1 LQPLPRVAVQLSD
14 FFGILP
20 VARYGLARMETVL
33 MWTLAWPMA
42 AALAFV
48 LAGGRLGRA
57 ANVLGPLV
65 PVGALA
71 GLGQLA
77 PLLSGGPQV
86 LRLGSWVPELEIH
99 FDFLIDGLSMFYAFV
114 VAGVGVL
121 IFFYASCYFG
131 VKDPQRLARFFACL
145 SLFMGAM
152 LGTVLSNNLLVMFV
166 FWETT
171 GIASFL
177 LIGFDHPKESSRSGA
192 RMALLITM
200 ATGLCLLA
208 GGVMAG
214 FAFGTFDLRAMA
226 LGGPVPG
233 VLPDWWMG
241 AALVLVMLGAFG
253 KSAQFPFHFWL
264 PNAMAAPT
272 PVSAYLH
279 SATMVKLGVFLA
291 ARFSPVFSAEALWV
305 PLLAGVSLT
314 TMLLGAWLA
323 FRSTDLKAI
332 LAWTTVSALGFFIGF
347 YGLGAANG
355 LRFDYAHIANHVIYK
370 ACLFMIVGIVDHSLH
385 IRDIRELGG
394 LRRRLPLLAGAAA
407 LACAALAGIP
417 GTFGF
422 ISKELILADLLR
434 AWEAS
439 GPWGRLPLLMFAA
452 SSVLGVAIAARL
464 FFYVF
469 WRPEPE
475 GLGEHFHHPGFW
487 IQLPPLLLAGAT
499 LVFGCAPMLL
509 GGPLEALREASLHGA
524 EGGKMSLWHGL
535 TPELGVSA
543 AVLVLGAGLYL
554 WKQQGGWPDSIPA
567 PWRWDAA
574 FERGIYGVPK
584 AAGALG
590 RVLRTQQP
598 LDYLPLLLGFVL
610 ASCGAVLF
618 SDAGA
623 PLREAWLSGW
633 QDAEPSRLRVFAA
646 AMIAAGAV
654 LVVAKRGWMAQ
665 LISLSMVGLM
675 TTFYYVLYRA
685 PDLAL
690 TQILVES
697 ATLLGVLLLLSRFPR
712 SAEWGERTRLPGAP
726 RTVLNLAIAL
736 GMGGL
741 TASLVVLAMAF
752 RHAEPIGP
760 LFLGATVPL
769 AKGTNAVNTIL
780 VDFRGFDTLGEI
792 AVLLIAVLG
801 GTGLLMRRRR
811 TDAEWAAGEKG
822 PAGMG
827 LGRREAE
834 P

>member
-1 LQPLPRVAVQLSD
+1 MD
-14 FFGILP
+14 
-20 VARYGLARMETVL
+20 TVL
-33 MWTLAWPMA
+33 WWTLAWPFA
-42 AALAFV
+42 AALAFA

-57 ANVLGPLV
+57 TNVLGPLV
-65 PVGALA
+65 PLGALL
-71 GLGQLA
+71 GLAQLT
-77 PLLSGGPQV
+77 PLLPDGPQV
-86 LRLGSWVPELEIH
+86 LRLAAWVPEFEIY
-99 FDFLIDGLSMFYAFV
+99 FDFLIDGLSMFYAVV

-121 IFFYASCYFG
+121 IFFYAACYFG
-131 VKDPQRLARFFACL
+131 TGNPGRLARFYACL

-152 LGTVLSNNLLVMFV
+152 LGTVLSNNLLVMFI

-177 LIGFDHPKESSRSGA
+177 LIGFDHHKESSRAGA

-214 FAFGTFDLRAMA
+214 FAYGTFSLHTMA
-226 LGGPVPG
+226 RGEMLPG
-233 VLPDWWMG
+233 VLPDWWAG

-253 KSAQFPFHFWL
+253 KSAQIPFQFWL

-291 ARFSPVFSAEALWV
+291 ARFYPMFSAEALWV
-305 PLLAGVSLT
+305 PLLVGISFT
-314 TMLLGAWLA
+314 TMLLGMWLA

-355 LRFDYAHIANHVIYK
+355 LRFDYAHIASHVIYK
-370 ACLFMIVGIVDHSLH
+370 ACLFMIVGIVDHALH
-385 IRDIRELGG
+385 IRDIRQLGG
-394 LRRRLPLLAGAAA
+394 LRHRLPLLTAAA
-407 LACAALAGIP
+407 AVACASLAGLP
-417 GTFGF
+417 GTYGF
-422 ISKELILADLLR
+422 ISKELVLADLVA
-434 AWEAS
+434 AWTTGGLWA
-439 GPWGRLPLLMFAA
+439 RLPLLMYVAT
-452 SSVLGVAIAARL
+452 SVLGVAVAARL
-464 FFYVF
+464 FFHIF
-469 WRPEPE
+469 WRPAPAD
-475 GLGEHFHHPGFW
+475 LDEHFHHPGFW
-487 IQLPPLLLAGAT
+487 IQLPPLLLALAA
-499 LVFGCAPMLL
+499 LAFGLAPMLL
-509 GGPLEALREASLHGA
+509 GSLLEVLRAASLHGA
-524 EGGKMSLWHGL
+524 GGGKMSLWHGF

-543 AVLVLGAGLYL
+543 AVVLLGAALYA
-554 WKQQGGWPDSIPA
+554 WKQRAGWPDRIPSTL
-567 PWRWDAA
+567 RWDQV
-574 FERGIYGVPK
+574 FERGVYALPK
-584 AAGALG
+584 TADALG
-590 RVLRTQQP
+590 TLLRANRP

-610 ASCGAVLF
+610 LSCGAVFF
-618 SDAGA
+618 SDVGA
-623 PLREAWLSGW
+623 PLREAWAAGW
-633 QDAEPSRLRVFAA
+633 QSGSFSRLRIFAA
-646 AMIAAGAV
+646 ALIAAGAV
-654 LVVAKRGWMAQ
+654 LAVIKRGWMAQ

-726 RTVLNLAIAL
+726 RTALNLTIAL
-736 GMGGL
+736 GMGAL
-741 TASLVVLAMAF
+741 AASLVALAMAL
-752 RHAEPIGP
+752 RHDAPIGP
-760 LFLGATVPL
+760 LFLEATVPL
-769 AKGTNAVNTIL
+769 AKGTNTVNTIL

-801 GTGLLMRRRR
+801 AAGLLMRRRR

-827 LGRREAE
+827 LESPEAGS
-834 P
+834 